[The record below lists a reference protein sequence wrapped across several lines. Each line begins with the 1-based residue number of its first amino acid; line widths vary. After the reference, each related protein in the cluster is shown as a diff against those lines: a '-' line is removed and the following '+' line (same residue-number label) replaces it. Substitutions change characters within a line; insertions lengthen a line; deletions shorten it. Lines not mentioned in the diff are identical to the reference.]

1 MRFLCALLI
10 ALFALNSIA
19 AAQGRPGRDGGGWG
33 KPGTGGP
40 KRPGGIGPRIPGIGL
55 DGPSIIIGPAIRR
68 PCPPGTSGRWPHCVA
83 EQPKKCPKGTT
94 GKWPAC
100 VKVVKPKPSACPG
113 GQIRQGKKC
122 VLVTEGGS
130 GKRIPPK
137 DPPKAKAKAQRPQ
150 PIAPAVA
157 ALVAGRPHRPREIL
171 VLVDA
176 ARASEIA
183 PRLARENNVTADP
196 QITVPL
202 LDGAILRFRIAGN
215 SSLESVLTA
224 LSADPDV
231 RLAQPNYDYR
241 ATKDPLPPANPPH
254 YAGEKIR
261 LDEAHRLARG
271 NGVKI
276 AVIDTAIELD
286 HAELAG
292 AIAGSFDAVGGD
304 TSTPGAHGTEIAGI
318 IAARVKLKGVAPEAK
333 LLSVDAFR
341 GGKQAQAESTT
352 LNLLKGIDWAFSAGA
367 KIMNMSFVG
376 PMDPLLERIIAV
388 AAGNGVI
395 FVAAAGNGGPK
406 APPAYPAAY
415 PEVIAVTAVDEDD
428 KLYAEA
434 NRGGYISVAAPG
446 VDILVP
452 ALKGKYDIAS
462 GTSMA
467 AAFVSGVA
475 ALVLERKG
483 TLNAPELRELLSR
496 TARKPIGP
504 LGTKPI
510 EVGILD
516 AASALAEQ
524 EARAGAAVPAASAG
538 R

>member
-10 ALFALNSIA
+10 GLFALSSIA
-19 AAQGRPGRDGGGWG
+19 AAQGRPGRDGGGSD

-40 KRPGGIGPRIPGIGL
+40 KRPGGIGPKIPGIGL

-68 PCPPGTSGRWPHCVA
+68 SCPPGTSGRWPHCVA
-83 EQPKKCPKGTT
+83 DQTKKCPKGTT
-94 GKWPAC
+94 GRWPAC
-100 VKVVKPKPSACPG
+100 VKVAKPKPSACPG
-113 GQIRQGKKC
+113 GQIRRGKKC

-137 DPPKAKAKAQRPQ
+137 DPPKAKAKAQRPEAI
-150 PIAPAVA
+150 PPAVA
-157 ALVAGRPHRPREIL
+157 ALVAGRPHRRREIL

-176 ARASEIA
+176 ARAGEIA
-183 PRLARENNVTADP
+183 SRLARENNVIADP

-202 LDGAILRFRIAGN
+202 LDGAMLRFRIAGN
-215 SSLESVLTA
+215 RSLESVLAT
-224 LSADPDV
+224 LTADPDV

-241 ATKDPLPPANPPH
+241 ATKDPLPAASPPH
-254 YAGEKIR
+254 YSSEKIR

-271 NGVKI
+271 KGVKI
-276 AVIDTAIELD
+276 AVIDTAIEAD

-304 TSTPGAHGTEIAGI
+304 SSAKDAHGTEIAGI
-318 IAARVKLKGVAPEAK
+318 IAARAKLKGVAPEAK
-333 LLSVDAFR
+333 LLSVGAFR
-341 GGKQAQAESTT
+341 GGKQARAQSTT

-367 KIMNMSFVG
+367 KIMNMSFAG
-376 PMDPLLERIIAV
+376 PMDPLLQRIIAA

-434 NRGGYISVAAPG
+434 NRGGYVSVAAPG

-504 LGTKPI
+504 LGTKPSD
-510 EVGILD
+510 VGILD
-516 AASALAEQ
+516 AAGAVAAQ
-524 EARAGAAVPAASAG
+524 EARAGAAVPGASAG